1 MTEPFAEAAAGPIV
15 FAYAFPHKK
24 TQDMILRLTGLGQ
37 RPAAVLAAPHVPL
50 GDAEGVRVRPR
61 HADLVEPEE
70 LCRGLG
76 IEYHVV
82 PHESDTCLHVLD
94 LFTLDLGVIA
104 GARIL
109 PSAVIERFPLGIL
122 NFHPGLLPEV
132 RGLDALQWALY
143 HGHSLGVTAH
153 LIDARVDA
161 PARQGPPRAPGEPAG
176 LRPGVRHRV
185 GRQGPAT
192 GGQAG
197 HRGCCRHRV
206 RDDRHEGTVL
216 QDVRGRGRLEIGH
229 REFQFLR

>member
-50 GDAEGVRVRPR
+50 GGAEGVRVRPR

-161 PARQGPPRAPGEPAG
+161 GRIVERRIIDRYPDDTLVELG
-176 LRPGVRHRV
+176 LRLYETQLDMLGNAICRVRETDASGFDQV
-185 GRQGPAT
+185 GRGSYNSRFPPELLPELSA
-192 GGQAG
+192 
-197 HRGCCRHRV
+197 
-206 RDDRHEGTVL
+206 
-216 QDVRGRGRLEIGH
+216 RLEQ
-229 REFQFLR
+229 R